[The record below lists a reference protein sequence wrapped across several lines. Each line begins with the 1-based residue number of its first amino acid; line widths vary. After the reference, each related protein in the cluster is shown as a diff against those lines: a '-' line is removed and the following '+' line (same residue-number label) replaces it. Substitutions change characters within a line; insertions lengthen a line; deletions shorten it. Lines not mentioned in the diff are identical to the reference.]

1 MSKPHCNDK
10 NCSVSETFGSW
21 PAEDCSLEV
30 YRAFLSFGAAT
41 ALVIDACWRESEIIG
56 KSTVYMPPARLHIQY
71 GMDVVEA
78 NQAVQKAVE
87 AKFLRHRCD
96 AGYYT
101 VNHKLITEI
110 TKTGV

>member
-1 MSKPHCNDK
+1 MFKPHCDN
-10 NCSVSETFGSW
+10 NCSVRADFGSW

-30 YRAFLSFGAAT
+30 YRAFLPFGAAT

-56 KSTVYMPPARLHIQY
+56 RSTVYMPPARLHIQY

-78 NQAVQKAVE
+78 NQAIQKARD
-87 AKFLRHRCD
+87 AKFLRARSE

-101 VNHKLITEI
+101 VNHKLISETI
-110 TKTGV
+110 G